1 MKMENFSLI
10 TFRINWCKDPRNSY
24 TIDFAGILKYDL
36 QPWLHGTSLSSELLA
51 PAPTGSRRSSEH
63 SSVTHS
69 EAWIFMITWFPSHCW
84 GMDKNSREEAK
95 LSMKFSFKGLNVIDV
110 LCSPFPRSPRLII
123 VFILLS
129 HSRRRNDPLHAGRM
143 ELSSAALCE
152 YCRVLTISWGTAELR
167 PFIRI
172 STHCDSRLVV
182 SFILLKEASCC
193 TNNKQIIHSFSA
205 RPFLNTTTQSNENT
219 HAYSP
224 LELIIVRKMPLDWGF
239 SESI

>member
-1 MKMENFSLI
+1 
-10 TFRINWCKDPRNSY
+10 
-24 TIDFAGILKYDL
+24 
-36 QPWLHGTSLSSELLA
+36 
-51 PAPTGSRRSSEH
+51 
-63 SSVTHS
+63 
-69 EAWIFMITWFPSHCW
+69 
-84 GMDKNSREEAK
+84 
-95 LSMKFSFKGLNVIDV
+95 MKFSFNGLNVIDV

-129 HSRRRNDPLHAGRM
+129 HSRRRNDPLHTGRM

-224 LELIIVRKMPLDWGF
+224 HTLLSSCFPVWSSNSSIARITSSPIMIIVTQHDQDQARRPGH
-239 SESI
+239 SG